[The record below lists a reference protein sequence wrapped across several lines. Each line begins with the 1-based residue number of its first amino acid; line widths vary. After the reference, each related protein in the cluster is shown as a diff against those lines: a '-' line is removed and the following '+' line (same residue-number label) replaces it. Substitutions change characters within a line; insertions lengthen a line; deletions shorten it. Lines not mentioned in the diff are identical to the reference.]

1 MGIYMRACA
10 SARTRT
16 RRPDGRLADSGSRLY
31 TDAEYSTSALDMEGI
46 PFPMSNNSLSNSSL
60 SVTVNNSI
68 KRVHMTNRID
78 THIVY
83 TLMQNRKV

>member
-16 RRPDGRLADSGSRLY
+16 RRPDGRLAGSGSRLY
-31 TDAEYSTSALDMEGI
+31 TNAEYRTSALYMDGI
-46 PFPMSNNSLSNSSL
+46 SFPMSNSSL
-60 SVTVNNSI
+60 SVTVNKSI

-78 THIVY
+78 THTVY
-83 TLMQNRKV
+83 TLIQNCKV